1 MFQDLVEL
9 FQLKHRNLIPT
20 LGIFLENDTI
30 PLVVSLHMSCGAVVP
45 WSKNHENP
53 ETMAKI
59 VSRNSAPVLLY
70 LYLLSSFKARLMVLH
85 TFTHKTPQ

>member
-9 FQLKHRNLIPT
+9 FQLKHRNLVPT

-45 WSKNHENP
+45 WSKTHENP
-53 ETMAKI
+53 ETTARI
-59 VSRNSAPVLLY
+59 VSHNSAPVIV
-70 LYLLSSFKARLMVLH
+70 VL
-85 TFTHKTPQ
+85 TLVQASRRG